1 MKAMEMGMY
10 RITQKTV
17 VTAVLLALGTSY
29 ATLAAGGSPKAE
41 TLAAETCG
49 GCHGPDGNST
59 VPEFPKLAGQQKT
72 YLLREM
78 LDYKEGR
85 RQNEIMTPL
94 MSTLTDED
102 MNQLAAYYAAQAP
115 SAGTVTKP
123 ELLALGKRLYLEG
136 NTKSGV
142 PSCDGCHEENGE
154 GSKKFPRVAGQHV
167 AYTLD
172 QITQYASGKRSNGV
186 KVMRTIAERLTKE
199 EAAAVAEYM
208 ASLK

>member
-1 MKAMEMGMY
+1 MPRIRHKA
-10 RITQKTV
+10 
-17 VTAVLLALGTSY
+17 LLGALLLGLGATYGTFSFSGQDD
-29 ATLAAGGSPKAE
+29 AKLMA
-41 TLAAETCG
+41 LVNETCA
-49 GCHGPDGNST
+49 GCHGPDGNSA
-59 VPEFPKLAGQQKT
+59 VPDFPNLAGQQKT

-85 RQNEIMTPL
+85 RHSDVMVPLMTPL
-94 MSTLTDED
+94 SQED
-102 MNQLAAYYAAQAP
+102 MSKLADYYAAQKPAP
-115 SAGTVTKP
+115 GTVSKP
-123 ELLALGKRLYLEG
+123 ELLALGKRIYLEG

-167 AYTLD
+167 AYTLE
-172 QITQYASGKRSNGV
+172 QMAQYASGKRTNGV

-199 EAAAVAEYM
+199 EALAVAEYM

>member
-1 MKAMEMGMY
+1 MY
-10 RITQKTV
+10 RIEYKTAMA
-17 VTAVLLALGTSY
+17 TLLLAMGTGY
-29 ATLAAGGSPKAE
+29 AALAAGGGSKTE

-49 GCHGPDGNST
+49 ACHGPDGNSA
-59 VPEFPKLAGQQKT
+59 VPEFPKLAGQQKS

-85 RQNEIMTPL
+85 RKSEVMAPL
-94 MSTLTDED
+94 MSTLTEED
-102 MNQLAAYYAAQAP
+102 MNKLAAFYAGQAP
-115 SAGTVTKP
+115 AAGLVAKP
-123 ELLALGKRLYLEG
+123 ELLALGKRIYLEG

-167 AYTLD
+167 AYALD
-172 QITQYASGKRSNGV
+172 QIAQYASGKRSNGV
-186 KVMRTIAERLTKE
+186 KVMRTIAERLSKE

>member
-1 MKAMEMGMY
+1 MEKGMPRMRCKALAGAL
-10 RITQKTV
+10 ILGLTH
-17 VTAVLLALGTSY
+17 TATSMSGEGD
-29 ATLAAGGSPKAE
+29 AKLTTLVN
-41 TLAAETCG
+41 ETCAA
-49 GCHGPDGNST
+49 CHGPDGNSV
-59 VPEFPKLAGQQKT
+59 VPNFPSLAGQQKT

-85 RQNEIMTPL
+85 RHSDVMVPIMTSL
-94 MSTLTDED
+94 NQED
-102 MNQLAAYYAAQAP
+102 MNKLADYYTGQKPAP
-115 SAGTVTKP
+115 ATVSKP
-123 ELLALGKRLYLEG
+123 ELLAVGKRVYLEG

-167 AYTLD
+167 TYTLD
-172 QITQYASGKRSNGV
+172 QIAQYATGKRTNGV

-199 EAAAVAEYM
+199 EAEAVAEYM

>member
-1 MKAMEMGMY
+1 MQSNWRKS
-10 RITQKTV
+10 
-17 VTAVLLALGTSY
+17 VLAWAILVLGSSHGPTG
-29 ATLAAGGSPKAE
+29 LGAE
-41 TLAAETCG
+41 PDAKVKQLAAETCG
-49 GCHGPDGNST
+49 GCHSADGNSV
-59 VPEFPKLAGQQKT
+59 VPEFPKLAGQQKS

-85 RQNEIMTPL
+85 RHSDVMAPL
-94 MSTLTDED
+94 MTQLGQDD
-102 MNQLAAYYAAQAP
+102 MNKLADYYAAQPPAP
-115 SAGTVTKP
+115 GTVSKP
-123 ELLALGKRLYLEG
+123 ELLALGKRVYLEG

-167 AYTLD
+167 AYTLG
-172 QITQYASGKRSNGV
+172 QIDQYASGKRSNGV

-199 EAAAVAEYM
+199 EAEAVAEYR

>member
-1 MKAMEMGMY
+1 MSGMRHKALVGTLLLGLGATHGAIGLSAQAEEA
-10 RITQKTV
+10 KL
-17 VTAVLLALGTSY
+17 TALVN
-29 ATLAAGGSPKAE
+29 
-41 TLAAETCG
+41 ETCA
-49 GCHGPDGNST
+49 GCHGPDGNS
-59 VPEFPKLAGQQKT
+59 VAPDFPSLAGQQKT

-85 RQNEIMTPL
+85 RHSDVMVTFMVPL
-94 MSTLTDED
+94 SQDD
-102 MNQLAAYYAAQAP
+102 MNKLAEYYAGQKPA
-115 SAGTVTKP
+115 AGTVSKP
-123 ELLALGKRLYLEG
+123 ALLALGKQIYLEG

-167 AYTLD
+167 AYTLE
-172 QITQYASGKRSNGV
+172 QIAQYASGKRSNGV

-199 EAAAVAEYM
+199 EAEAVAEYM

>member
-1 MKAMEMGMY
+1 MPRIRQKA
-10 RITQKTV
+10 
-17 VTAVLLALGTSY
+17 LLGALAFGLGATYGTFSFS
-29 ATLAAGGSPKAE
+29 GPIEEPKLMAMVN
-41 TLAAETCG
+41 ETCA

-59 VPEFPKLAGQQKT
+59 VPDFPRLAGQQKT

-85 RQNEIMTPL
+85 RQNDVMVPL
-94 MSTLTDED
+94 MTQLGQED
-102 MNQLAAYYAAQAP
+102 MNKLADYFASQKPAP
-115 SAGTVTKP
+115 GSVTKP
-123 ELLALGKRLYLEG
+123 ELLALGKRIYLEG

-154 GSKKFPRVAGQHV
+154 GSKKFPRVAGQQ
-167 AYTLD
+167 ATYTLG
-172 QITQYASGKRSNGV
+172 QIEQYASGKRSNGV

-199 EAAAVAEYM
+199 EAQAVAEYM